1 MSEVHCT
8 AWIHCDPKDFD
19 FVKQTLQ
26 DHGMLDEAGTTDSS
40 VIFSAMYF
48 NSDDATCVIDDL
60 GDKVYDFEF
69 DFEDYQFDGRWRY
82 TMRDGFEH
90 ETRCYRSD
98 IVHRLLKAGFTP
110 QEASRIIELVA

>member
-26 DHGMLDEAGTTDSS
+26 DHGMLDETDTTDSS

-48 NSDDATCVIDDL
+48 NSDDATCIIDSGHTMDHIQELYYGRELMKKL
-60 GDKVYDFEF
+60 GEPDP
-69 DFEDYQFDGRWRY
+69 R
-82 TMRDGFEH
+82 
-90 ETRCYRSD
+90 RCY
-98 IVHRLLKAGFTP
+98 L
-110 QEASRIIELVA
+110 E

>member
-26 DHGMLDEAGTTDSS
+26 DHGMLDETGTTDSS

-69 DFEDYQFDGRWRY
+69 DFEDYQFGGRWLIVEPIEVDD
-82 TMRDGFEH
+82 DGL
-90 ETRCYRSD
+90 
-98 IVHRLLKAGFTP
+98 RLPSADEEEK
-110 QEASRIIELVA
+110 I